1 MTRLRLPLLIIV
13 PLVGGVVVLL
23 TTLPL
28 THSYN
33 PLSYKTL
40 ENPFPG
46 HVATP
51 PEAVIQALDVPDW
64 AWRWRQWDVENVEP
78 GKTLY
83 EANCAAC
90 HGKNLDGKGEWATTF
105 RFPAPPAD
113 FRQPMGPLEH
123 HSIQHIFW
131 RINEGGVQN
140 LYNSAMP
147 TWGTWG
153 VGRGGRQETV
163 HTGDLTTEEI
173 WEIIR
178 YIYRATEKKPVI
190 TPIAPEDHSGMDM

>member
-1 MTRLRLPLLIIV
+1 MVI
-13 PLVGGVVVLL
+13 LV
-23 TTLPL
+23 TLPL
-28 THSYN
+28 AHSYN
-33 PLSYKTL
+33 PLSYALL

-51 PEAVIQALDVPDW
+51 PEAVIQALDIPDW
-64 AWRWRQWDVENVEP
+64 VWRWRQWDVEYIEP
-78 GKTLY
+78 GEKLY

-90 HGKNLDGKGEWATTF
+90 HGTNLDGQGEWASVF
-105 RFPAPPAD
+105 RFPEPPAD
-113 FRQPMGPLEH
+113 FREPMGTLQM
-123 HSIQHIFW
+123 HSIQFVFW
-131 RINEGGVQN
+131 RINEGGIQN
-140 LYNSAMP
+140 VYNTAMP

-178 YIYRATEKKPVI
+178 YLYRTTETKPVI
-190 TPIAPEDHSGMDM
+190 ESLATGDHEMEM